1 MKHVRDYFKLLV
13 VLLTLD
19 PLPLLLRGQT
29 EGFSLIIQ
37 LKSNLMFNF
46 ADAANDY
53 QAFLED
59 ERDRKLEAERLKKT
73 SSTKSDTLSESKDD
87 GSLTREF

>member
-1 MKHVRDYFKLLV
+1 
-13 VLLTLD
+13 
-19 PLPLLLRGQT
+19 
-29 EGFSLIIQ
+29 
-37 LKSNLMFNF
+37 MFNF

-73 SSTKSDTLSESKDD
+73 SSTPQGDPNVPESLKAILRRRQEADQAKWNVEMPEPKSSSLDAGDCGQFQNINLEES
-87 GSLTREF
+87 

>member
-1 MKHVRDYFKLLV
+1 
-13 VLLTLD
+13 
-19 PLPLLLRGQT
+19 
-29 EGFSLIIQ
+29 
-37 LKSNLMFNF
+37 MFNF

-59 ERDRKLEAERLKKT
+59 ERDRKLEAERLKTT

>member
-1 MKHVRDYFKLLV
+1 MSKSVTESFAD
-13 VLLTLD
+13 LD
-19 PLPLLLRGQT
+19 VSCVT
-29 EGFSLIIQ
+29 YMSF
-37 LKSNLMFNF
+37 MFNF